1 MNKQEIMDAIKAL
14 SHSQGFYGRLYET
27 LKANTEASVF
37 IDTVKKLHLEEQYMK
52 WLNDHFKDTVP
63 AKSTIEYVITHE
75 WDDFRMHIPYLTL
88 SRFNALMKKLVD
100 SMDDLERVEELK
112 FPMVFSF
119 TNLPLGWARFAKEV
133 YDYALPIKVEVNA
146 EDKAYIITVI
156 KDFRE
161 VFEEREGK

>member
-1 MNKQEIMDAIKAL
+1 MEYVDELKSFEELYNMFIYKA
-14 SHSQGFYGRLYET
+14 
-27 LKANTEASVF
+27 EASVF
-37 IDTVKKLHLEEQYMK
+37 LDTVKKLHLKDQYMK

-63 AKSTIEYVITHE
+63 AKSTIEYVITHA

-88 SRFNALMKKLVD
+88 SRFTPLMAKLVA
-100 SMDDLERVEELK
+100 SMDDLEKVDELK
-112 FPMVFSF
+112 FPMVFSR
-119 TNLPLGWARFAKEV
+119 TELPSGWARFAKEV

-146 EDKAYIITVI
+146 EDKAYIITVM

>member
-1 MNKQEIMDAIKAL
+1 MEYVDELKNFEE
-14 SHSQGFYGRLYET
+14 LYNMFIY
-27 LKANTEASVF
+27 KKVASVF
-37 IDTVKKLHLEEQYMK
+37 LDTVKTLHLEDQYMK

-63 AKSTIEYVITHE
+63 AKSTIEYVITHA

-88 SRFNALMKKLVD
+88 SRFTPLMAKLVA
-100 SMDDLERVEELK
+100 SMDDLEKVDELK
-112 FPMVFSF
+112 FPMVFSM
-119 TNLPLGWARFAKEV
+119 TELPSGWARFAKEV

-146 EDKAYIITVI
+146 EDKAYIITVM